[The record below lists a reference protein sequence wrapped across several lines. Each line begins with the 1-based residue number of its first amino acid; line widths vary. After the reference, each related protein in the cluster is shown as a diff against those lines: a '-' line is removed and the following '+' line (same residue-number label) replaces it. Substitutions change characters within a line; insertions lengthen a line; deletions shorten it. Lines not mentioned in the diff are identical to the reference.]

1 MTKFNYRPLPNG
13 VTIGNSTIQGL
24 GLFSTTLFSTNTILG
39 ISHHIVDY
47 AIIRTPLGGFI
58 NHSDNP
64 NVVDKDDYCCIADK
78 NIALGEEITMNYKSL
93 VPKEHWRPYFSNETI

>member
-24 GLFSTTLFSTNTILG
+24 GLFSTDLFLPNTILG

-58 NHSDNP
+58 NHALKP
-64 NVVDKDDYCCIADK
+64 NCELVENGNQYILRTLR
-78 NIALGEEITMNYKSL
+78 NILPNEELTVRYSL
-93 VPKEHWRPYFSNETI
+93 EQ